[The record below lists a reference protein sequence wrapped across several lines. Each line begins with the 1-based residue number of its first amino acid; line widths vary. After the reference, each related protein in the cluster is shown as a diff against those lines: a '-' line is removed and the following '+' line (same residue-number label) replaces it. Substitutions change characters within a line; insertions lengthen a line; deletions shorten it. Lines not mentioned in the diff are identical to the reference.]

1 MRYSEN
7 FQGLF
12 SCQTQ
17 EKIKARKFMS
27 NLTEGI
33 LYWLGIDTKQVS
45 NPRDLFSGEDQKDE
59 RNELEKLSGRR
70 LDPYIDIRGK

>member
-17 EKIKARKFMS
+17 EAVVKEKAEEQNSR
-27 NLTEGI
+27 
-33 LYWLGIDTKQVS
+33 
-45 NPRDLFSGEDQKDE
+45 PFS
-59 RNELEKLSGRR
+59 
-70 LDPYIDIRGK
+70 

>member
-17 EKIKARKFMS
+17 GKDDLNRTLAAIREVKGVFSARR
-27 NLTEGI
+27 T
-33 LYWLGIDTKQVS
+33 
-45 NPRDLFSGEDQKDE
+45 
-59 RNELEKLSGRR
+59 
-70 LDPYIDIRGK
+70 

>member
-17 EKIKARKFMS
+17 AMAGFMYTAKPRREAIK
-27 NLTEGI
+27 
-33 LYWLGIDTKQVS
+33 TKRFIISPLKGCKEV
-45 NPRDLFSGEDQKDE
+45 
-59 RNELEKLSGRR
+59 
-70 LDPYIDIRGK
+70 DISFITL

>member
-17 EKIKARKFMS
+17 VLVAS
-27 NLTEGI
+27 VPSQVALVPI
-33 LYWLGIDTKQVS
+33 LSLLAGLLAHPTRIREAGQVS
-45 NPRDLFSGEDQKDE
+45 VRPTAV
-59 RNELEKLSGRR
+59 
-70 LDPYIDIRGK
+70 